1 MSTSD
6 YSARRLGG
14 PLPPW
19 LRDAETARPIPV
31 EVWITGAL
39 VVIAAVIR
47 IIVINDQS
55 LWQDEALT
63 AYEAQLPLGA
73 MINTVVHVETT
84 PPLYFVLIWAW
95 AHVFGNGAVALRSVS
110 MLAGVALVPISYLAA
125 RDLISPR
132 AGVIAAAFVTFNPFL
147 IWYSQEAR
155 AYMLLAA
162 LCGASFVWFVRARR
176 DPSARRVAWWAVWSS
191 LALMTH
197 FFAGFLVAPEAL
209 WLLWAAG
216 ARRVGAGL
224 WSAGAAVGAVALVQV
239 AMAPFALIDTGHG
252 VGWIA
257 HAPREVR
264 LSQAISEWGV
274 SILYRRTTVSEG
286 LLAGAALLLAV
297 ILLLGFGGDRVT
309 QRGAAAA
316 AAIGGFVWLA
326 PLALGFLGHDYF
338 LSRNLIPA
346 VVPVAVVLAAAC
358 VVPRARLLGA
368 ALAVALIVMFAY
380 ATIQVQTQGYLQ
392 RPDWRA
398 VAQALGPA
406 TVPRAILAANGTTTT
421 PLKIYLPRVRWVQPQ
436 SQRVPVAEI
445 DVVGDVKRLPLRPIR
460 IVLPKQ
466 QPVWYTPVASPVP
479 RSVDVTGARLVDR
492 FRIDAWIVARY
503 VLYRQL
509 RLSVKQLVALAP
521 RYFRRTPEAML
532 VFFQP
537 PDR

>member
-14 PLPPW
+14 PVPPW
-19 LRDAETARPIPV
+19 LRGAETARSISV

-39 VVIAAVIR
+39 VVIAGVIR

-73 MINTVVHVETT
+73 MINTVVHIETT

-110 MLAGVALVPISYLAA
+110 MCVGVALVPISYLAA
-125 RDLISPR
+125 RDLISAR

-162 LCGASFVWFVRARR
+162 LCGASFLWFVRARR
-176 DPSARRVAWWAVWSS
+176 DPSARSLTWWAVWSS
-191 LALMTH
+191 VALMTH
-197 FFAGFLVAPEAL
+197 FFAGFLVAPEAV
-209 WLLWAAG
+209 WLLWVARSRRSG
-216 ARRVGAGL
+216 ARRRT
-224 WSAGAAVGAVALVQV
+224 AGAAVGVVALVQV

-274 SILYRRTTVSEG
+274 SILYRRTTVSQG
-286 LLAGAALLLAV
+286 LVAGAALFLAV
-297 ILLLGFGGDRVT
+297 ILLLGFRGDRVT
-309 QRGAAAA
+309 RRGAAVAA
-316 AAIGGFVWLA
+316 VIGGFVWLA

-358 VVPRARLLGA
+358 VVPRARLLGG
-368 ALAVALIVMFAY
+368 ALAVALIALFAY
-380 ATIQVQTQGYLQ
+380 ATVQVQTKSYLQ
-392 RPDWRA
+392 RPNWRA
-398 VAQALGPA
+398 VAHALGPA
-406 TVPRAILAANGTTTT
+406 TVPRAIFAANGTTAT
-421 PLKIYLPRVRWVQPQ
+421 PLKIYLPRVSWVQPQ

-445 DVVGDVKRLPLRPIR
+445 DVVGDIKRLRLRPVR

-479 RSVDVTGARLVDR
+479 RNVDVAGARLVDR
-492 FRIDAWIVARY
+492 FRVNNWIVARY
-503 VLYRQL
+503 VLYRQA
-509 RLSVKQLVALAP
+509 RLSVKQLLALAP
-521 RYFRRTPEAML
+521 RYFLRTPAAML

-537 PDR
+537 PQR